1 MSLSDRDRKI
11 LMAIVPVLIL
21 VGYWVLV
28 LSPQR
33 KEASKAATELS
44 KQEERR
50 DKAQRHLDSLNQ
62 AKSSFADDYAQ
73 LVKLGKA
80 VPTTVDMP
88 SLIVQLDSAA
98 RGTDIE
104 FTKIAAGQPSQSA
117 PQGGQQS
124 SGGQA
129 SSGPGKAAE
138 NAQNGV
144 NNANASQQGREQ
156 AAQKS
161 GAQPGDAQTSQSS
174 GSGVPVG
181 GGQAGGSGGDAAA
194 AGCPAGLE
202 CVPLEFEFKGGF
214 FDLADFFHRL
224 KRFVKSANERLEVR
238 GRLLTIDALKYAS
251 DQDSFPAL
259 KAEVKATLYL
269 SPKEEGA
276 TAGATPEG
284 PQNTTPA
291 GSGKPAPAAPTPT
304 ATATP

>member
-1 MSLSDRDRKI
+1 MSLSARDKKI
-11 LMAIVPVLIL
+11 LMVIVPVLL
-21 VGYWVLV
+21 LFGYWFLV

-33 KEASKAATELS
+33 KEASKAANELA
-44 KQEERR
+44 KQEKRR
-50 DKAQRHLDSLNQ
+50 DKAQQRLDSLTQ

-98 RGTDIE
+98 RGTGIQ

-117 PQGGQQS
+117 PQSGQQS

-129 SSGPGKAAE
+129 SSGPGKAAQ
-138 NAQNGV
+138 NAQNGA
-144 NNANASQQGREQ
+144 NDANASTQSREQ

-161 GAQPGDAQTSQSS
+161 GAQPGDTQTSKSS
-174 GSGVPVG
+174 GGGLPVG
-181 GGQAGGSGGDAAA
+181 GGQAGGSGGDAA

-224 KRFVKSANERLEVR
+224 KRFVKTANERLEVR

-251 DQDSFPAL
+251 DQDGFPAL
-259 KAEVKATLYL
+259 RAEVKATLYL
-269 SPKEEGA
+269 SPKAEGA

-284 PQNTTPA
+284 PPNTTPA
-291 GSGKPAPAAPTPT
+291 GSGQSAPAAPTPT